1 MIQSKNNPTVNQIVN
16 IVSKQIKDRL
26 RSSDVSGSVGIV
38 VKNIVRRNIELEGRP
53 KWQFWTPS
61 YAKQRWRE
69 RNKYQLHIGR
79 RTGEMY
85 DRMTYD
91 NGIGKVSVYSKVPYA
106 QYFDDL
112 RPLYVIPK
120 EEYNRI
126 ADTIMRVM

>member
-69 RNKYQLHIGR
+69 RNKYPLHIGR